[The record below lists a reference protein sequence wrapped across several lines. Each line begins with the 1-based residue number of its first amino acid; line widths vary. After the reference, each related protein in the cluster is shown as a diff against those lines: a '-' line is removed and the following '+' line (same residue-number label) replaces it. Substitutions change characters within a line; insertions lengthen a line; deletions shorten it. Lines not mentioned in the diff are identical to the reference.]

1 MLPLPLLAVFGALT
15 LPLPLPLPVA
25 DPTEG
30 VRRRVDD
37 GPACVVLS
45 CRDASVTDEVPT
57 GGRRSGFWAVADLSG
72 HFVVPLAIA
81 GPALGW
87 VDTDAGAALDEAD

>member
-1 MLPLPLLAVFGALT
+1 MLPLPLLAVFGALP

-25 DPTEG
+25 DVTEG
-30 VRRRVDD
+30 VRRTVDD
-37 GPACVVLS
+37 GPTCVVLS
-45 CRDASVTDEVPT
+45 CRDASVTDEIAT

-72 HFVVPLAIA
+72 HFEVPLAID

-87 VDTDAGAALDEAD
+87 VGTDAGAALREAD